1 MDAIDVPPR
10 LPLRSEPTANRMA
23 FLSVLSC
30 HSLVLASLGL
40 CVAAGCGPV
49 TYSLDVGEAE
59 RVVASARAENAA
71 YFAPYDLY
79 FAEAHL
85 DKAHE
90 EAAQAHYEDAIHA
103 VAVALRYGRRALTR
117 SAQPGLSGR

>member
-1 MDAIDVPPR
+1 MRFHRVSSY
-10 LPLRSEPTANRMA
+10 L
-23 FLSVLSC
+23 
-30 HSLVLASLGL
+30 SLGL
-40 CVAAGCGPV
+40 ALVGLCFVAGCGPV

-59 RVVASARAENAA
+59 RIVASARAENAA

-90 EAAQAHYEDAIHA
+90 QAARGLYEDAIHA
-103 VAVALRYGRRALTR
+103 LAVALSYGRRALTR
-117 SAQPGLSGR
+117 SAQPGLAHQ